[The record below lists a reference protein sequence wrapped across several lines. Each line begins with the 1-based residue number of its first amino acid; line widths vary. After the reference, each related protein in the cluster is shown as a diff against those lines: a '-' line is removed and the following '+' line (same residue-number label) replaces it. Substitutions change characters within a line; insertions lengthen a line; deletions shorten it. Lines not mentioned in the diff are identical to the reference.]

1 MKQINKTILLL
12 LVLGSFTVVFSQNT
26 KRIINTVTTSE
37 STEVKKDSLGT
48 HYISTIRKD
57 SVVGDSVFITKT
69 IRTTTTQM
77 KGNAKVTTMVGSTTM
92 TKCLR
97 TQSTPEK

>member
-37 STEVKKDSLGT
+37 STDVKKDSLGT
-48 HYISTIRKD
+48 HYITTIRKD
-57 SVVGDSVFITKT
+57 SVVGDSVFTTKT
-69 IRTTTTQM
+69 IRTTTTKM
-77 KGNAKVTTMVGSTTM
+77 EGIAKVTKVVGSTTM
-92 TKCLR
+92 TKSLR
-97 TQSTPEK
+97 SQSVSEK

>member
-48 HYISTIRKD
+48 HYITTIRKD
-57 SVVGDSVFITKT
+57 SVVGDSVFTTK
-69 IRTTTTQM
+69 RFEQQLP
-77 KGNAKVTTMVGSTTM
+77 KWRVLQK
-92 TKCLR
+92 
-97 TQSTPEK
+97 